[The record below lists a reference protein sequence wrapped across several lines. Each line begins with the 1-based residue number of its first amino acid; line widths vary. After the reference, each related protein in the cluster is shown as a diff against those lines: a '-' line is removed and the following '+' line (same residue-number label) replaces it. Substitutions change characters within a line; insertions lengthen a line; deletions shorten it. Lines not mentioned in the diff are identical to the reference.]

1 MKPTTQTKAKTMNR
15 KFLKTTALLI
25 ASLVAGHSMLLAAE
39 DDPAPSNPPKAYV
52 GQMPDNDKLK
62 VLVEHKVIATFQ
74 DVKFRTCRGATGNCP
89 DRCGSSGDY
98 ANFKITDYLHY
109 KKLGKY
115 GDDKCPTYSVHVTDF
130 HRKPTGDPVLGA
142 YIKTLEAGDQ
152 VVIEWK
158 HLYGSVRPG
167 MHSPVRPLLLLKK
180 IDKAE
185 AKRLIDAKATAQRT
199 EEERRKRG
207 LHLTQEAFLK
217 RLRTLDPKQFSDTK
231 AEEFAKLTQLRLD
244 DLTLTDDDFLCLV
257 KWMPALE
264 NLHLRSCDFPKP
276 SLEHLTGLKK
286 LTKLSLPFCSLGNV
300 SMKTLSKLKPLESLN
315 LMGNSNEFTDEGL
328 EALGRLEH
336 LEFLN
341 LEGNSLIKGPGLR
354 HLVQLKH
361 LRELDLGRIS
371 RDSGIENSGFDHL
384 GRMTA
389 LKNLSLRHCEKFSP
403 ESLDK
408 LTGLKNLEAID
419 FSYAFTYRDDKKG
432 IRPALARLQKALPR
446 CKMVVSK
453 RFENEK

>member
-1 MKPTTQTKAKTMNR
+1 MKPSKHTLISTC
-15 KFLKTTALLI
+15 LTALIFGNL
-25 ASLVAGHSMLLAAE
+25 SHAADE
-39 DDPAPSNPPKAYV
+39 GSAPSKPPMAYV
-52 GQMPDNDKLK
+52 GKMPDNDKLK

-89 DRCGSSGDY
+89 DRCGSSGEY

-115 GDDKCPTYSVHVTDF
+115 GGDKYTTYSVHVTDF

-142 YIKTLEAGDQ
+142 YIKTLKAGDQ

-158 HLYGSVRPG
+158 HLY
-167 MHSPVRPLLLLKK
+167 MHSSVRPLLLLKK
-180 IDKAE
+180 IDKAD

-217 RLRTLDPKQFSDTK
+217 RLHDLDPKQFSDTK

-286 LTKLSLPFCSLGNV
+286 LTKLSLPFCSLGNE
-300 SMKTLSKLKPLESLN
+300 SMETLSKLKPLESLN
-315 LMGNSNEFTDEGL
+315 LMGNSKGFTDEGL
-328 EALGRLEH
+328 EALARLEH

-384 GRMTA
+384 AKMA
-389 LKNLSLRHCEKFSP
+389 SLKKLSLRHCEKFSP

>member
-1 MKPTTQTKAKTMNR
+1 MNR

-52 GQMPDNDKLK
+52 GQLPDNDKLK

-74 DVKFRTCRGATGNCP
+74 DVKFHTCMGRTGMCP
-89 DRCGSSGDY
+89 DRCGHSGEY

-109 KKLGKY
+109 KKLGKNY
-115 GDDKCPTYSVHVTDF
+115 GADKPQTYSVHVTDF

-142 YIKTLEAGDQ
+142 YIKTLKAGDQ

-158 HLYGSVRPG
+158 HLYGAVRPDKI
-167 MHSPVRPLLLLKK
+167 SSVRPLLLLKK

-207 LHLTQEAFLK
+207 LHLTQEVFLK
-217 RLRTLDPKQFSDTK
+217 RLRSLDPKQFSDTK

-244 DLTLTDDDFLCLV
+244 DLPLTDDDFLCLV

-276 SLEHLTGLKK
+276 SLEHLTGLKS
-286 LTKLSLPFCSLGNV
+286 LTKLSLPFCSLGNE
-300 SMKTLSKLKPLESLN
+300 SMETLSKLKPLKSLN

-328 EALGRLEH
+328 EALAGLEH
-336 LEFLN
+336 LELLN
-341 LEGNSLIKGPGLR
+341 LEGNSLIKGPGLK
-354 HLVQLKH
+354 HLVKLKH

-371 RDSGIENSGFDHL
+371 RGSGIENSGFDHL
-384 GRMTA
+384 AKMTA
-389 LKNLSLRHCEKFSP
+389 LKKLSLRHCEKFSP

>member
-1 MKPTTQTKAKTMNR
+1 MNR

-52 GQMPDNDKLK
+52 GQLPDNDKLK

-74 DVKFRTCRGATGNCP
+74 DVKFHTCMGRTGMCP
-89 DRCGSSGDY
+89 ERCGHSGEY

-109 KKLGKY
+109 KKLGKNY
-115 GDDKCPTYSVHVTDF
+115 GADKPQTYSVHVTDF

-142 YIKTLEAGDQ
+142 YIKTLKAGDQ

-158 HLYGSVRPG
+158 HLYGAVRPDKI
-167 MHSPVRPLLLLKK
+167 SSVRPLLLLKK

-207 LHLTQEAFLK
+207 LHLTQEVFLK
-217 RLRTLDPKQFSDTK
+217 RLRSLDPKQFSDTK

-244 DLTLTDDDFLCLV
+244 DLPLTDDDFLCLV

-276 SLEHLTGLKK
+276 SLEHLTGLKS
-286 LTKLSLPFCSLGNV
+286 LTKLSLPFCSLGNE
-300 SMKTLSKLKPLESLN
+300 SMETLSKLKPLKSLN

-328 EALGRLEH
+328 EALAGLEH
-336 LEFLN
+336 LELLN
-341 LEGNSLIKGPGLR
+341 LEGNSLIKGPGLK
-354 HLVQLKH
+354 HLVKLKH

-371 RDSGIENSGFDHL
+371 RGSGIENSGFDHL
-384 GRMTA
+384 AKMTA
-389 LKNLSLRHCEKFSP
+389 LKKLSLRHCEKFSP

>member
-1 MKPTTQTKAKTMNR
+1 
-15 KFLKTTALLI
+15 
-25 ASLVAGHSMLLAAE
+25 MLLAAE

-52 GQMPDNDKLK
+52 GQLPDNDKLK

-74 DVKFRTCRGATGNCP
+74 DVKFHTCMGRTGMCP
-89 DRCGSSGDY
+89 ERCGHSGEY

-109 KKLGKY
+109 KKLGKNY
-115 GDDKCPTYSVHVTDF
+115 GADKPQTYSVHVTDF

-142 YIKTLEAGDQ
+142 YIKTLKAGDQ

-158 HLYGSVRPG
+158 HLYGAVRPDKI
-167 MHSPVRPLLLLKK
+167 SSVRPLLLLKK

-207 LHLTQEAFLK
+207 LHLTQEVFLK
-217 RLRTLDPKQFSDTK
+217 RLRSLDPKQFSDTK

-244 DLTLTDDDFLCLV
+244 DLPLTDDDFLCLV

-276 SLEHLTGLKK
+276 SLEHLTGLKS
-286 LTKLSLPFCSLGNV
+286 LTKLSLPFCSLGNE
-300 SMKTLSKLKPLESLN
+300 SMETLSKLKPLKSLN

-328 EALGRLEH
+328 EALAGLEH
-336 LEFLN
+336 LELLN
-341 LEGNSLIKGPGLR
+341 LEGNSLIKGPGLK
-354 HLVQLKH
+354 HLVKLKH

-371 RDSGIENSGFDHL
+371 RGSGIENSGFDHL
-384 GRMTA
+384 AKMTA
-389 LKNLSLRHCEKFSP
+389 LKKLSLRHCEKFSP